1 MYCDLARR
9 CKNNIVTRDTFE
21 VFFHANG
28 LMAELLFSRFDQQ
41 KTGAIGQE
49 DFLRAFEVMVKGSF
63 EEKADVL
70 FEFYGV

>member
-1 MYCDLARR
+1 MYADLASR

-28 LMAELLFSRFDQQ
+28 LMAELLFSRFDPQQ
-41 KTGAIGQE
+41 TGVIGQP

-63 EEKADVL
+63 E
-70 FEFYGV
+70 